1 MTVTVPNLQ
10 QYLEAPLSIGDPDIA
25 GPLTA
30 FPLFGP
36 APKLEYLAFAQGVA
50 RGVTVHELQG
60 GGSVNDLTI
69 HNPTGTAVLLYD
81 GEEVLGAQQNRTFD
95 VSILVGA
102 GAKLDVPVSCVE
114 YGRWDGARH
123 ADAFAPAPQTA
134 YPALRRAKSRQVRH
148 AVAAGMEARAEQG
161 HVWDEVAHKHA
172 RMNTASPTGAMH
184 DIYEQRRDQL
194 ADMCDKTSLHDGQI
208 GTLVAIAGEFT
219 VIDLVS
225 RADVY
230 EVLHGPLVQGYAL
243 DALEH
248 RAEAAPPSMASA
260 EEFLELIWEQRVSE
274 QDGIG
279 LGRDVRFEGHGVA
292 GAALVSGSELVQLT
306 AFADDDSPNGDSL
319 PSTHRARIRRPSR
332 RRAA

>member
-1 MTVTVPNLQ
+1 MTLTFRSLQ

-36 APKLEYLAFAQGVA
+36 DPKLEYLAFAQGVA

-60 GGSVNDLTI
+60 GASVNDLTI
-69 HNPTGTAVLLYD
+69 HNPTDTAVLLYD

-102 GAKLDVPVSCVE
+102 GSKLDVPVSCVE
-114 YGRWDGARH
+114 HGRWEGSRH
-123 ADAFAPAPQTA
+123 ADAFSPAPQTA
-134 YPALRRAKSRQVRH
+134 YPALRRAKNRHVRR
-148 AVAAGMEARAEQG
+148 AVAAGMEARAVQG
-161 HVWDEVAHKHA
+161 EVWDEVAYKHA

-184 DIYEQRRDQL
+184 DIYEQRRDGL
-194 ADMCDKTSLHDGQI
+194 AEICDRIGLREGQI
-208 GTLVAIAGEFT
+208 GTLVATAGEFT
-219 VIDLVS
+219 VLDLVS
-225 RADVY
+225 RPDVFAI
-230 EVLHGPLVQGYAL
+230 LHGPLVQGYAL

-248 RAEAAPPSMASA
+248 SAEAAPPSMASA
-260 EEFLELIWEQRVSE
+260 EGFLELISERRVTE
-274 QDGIG
+274 RDGIG
-279 LGRDVRFEGHGVA
+279 LGRDVRFDGHGVA

-306 AFADDDSPNGDSL
+306 AFPDDDQLNGDPL